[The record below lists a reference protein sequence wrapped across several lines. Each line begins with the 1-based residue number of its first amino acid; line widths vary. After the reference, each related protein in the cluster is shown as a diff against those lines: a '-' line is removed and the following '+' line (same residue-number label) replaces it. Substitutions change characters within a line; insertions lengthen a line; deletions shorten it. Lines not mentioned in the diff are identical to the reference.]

1 MGNQVFAKY
10 GTTIFEVMSALA
22 REHGAVNLGQGFP
35 DGNGPDDVRQVAAR
49 ALEDRPNQYPPMTG
63 LLELREAVA
72 AHDRR
77 FYGLE
82 LDPAREVLVTSG
94 ATEALASCLLGLLNP
109 GDEVVLFE
117 PAYDS
122 YLPIIELAGATPR
135 FVRLEAPDWA
145 LDRAALAAAFSDK
158 TALVILNSPMNP
170 SGKVF
175 DESELD
181 AIAELVVAH
190 DAVVVCD
197 EVYEHLTFDE
207 VAHVPLMTRQGMRER
222 CARIGSAGKTFS
234 LTGWKVGYISAP
246 AQLLSSIARAHQ
258 YLTFTTPP
266 NLQAAVAYGLGKDDT
281 YFAELRSAMQRKRDL
296 LRHGLLALGFSVA
309 SCQGTYFLNADYSG
323 LGFDMSDVDFCRH
336 LAIEAKVATVPTS
349 AFYHD
354 DLRRTVVRFCF
365 CKNDETLERGLA
377 NLGDFLR

>member
-1 MGNQVFAKY
+1 MGNRVFAKY
-10 GTTIFEVMSALA
+10 GTTIFEVMSGLA

-35 DGNGPDDVRQVAAR
+35 DGNGPADVREVAAR

-63 LLELREAVA
+63 LIELREAVA

-122 YLPIIELAGATPR
+122 YVPIIELAGATPR
-135 FVRLEAPDWA
+135 FVRLEAPDWT
-145 LDRAALAAAFSDK
+145 LDRDALANAFSDK

-175 DESELD
+175 DEAELD
-181 AIAELVVAH
+181 AIAELVIAH
-190 DAVVVCD
+190 DAVCVCD
-197 EVYEHLTFDE
+197 EVYEHLVFDDA
-207 VAHVPLMTRQGMRER
+207 AHIPLMTRPGMRER

-246 AQLLSSIARAHQ
+246 AQLLGSIARAHQ
-258 YLTFTTPP
+258 FLTFTTPP
-266 NLQAAVAYGLGKDDT
+266 NLQVAVAYGLGKDDS
-281 YFAELRSAMQRKRDL
+281 YFEELRSQMQRKRDF
-296 LRHGLLALGFSVA
+296 LRKGLEALGFSVA

-323 LGFDMSDVDFCRH
+323 LGFDMKDVEFCRH
-336 LAIEAKVATVPTS
+336 LAIEAKVAAVPTS

-354 DLRRTVVRFCF
+354 DLHRTVVRFCF
-365 CKNDETLERGLA
+365 CKDDATLEQALA